1 LKAVASL
8 FMRECARTGSLFLH
22 CFSIQKTPT
31 CAAFFLVS
39 PCRSSVV
46 WLGGR
51 GRPLFRCQLS
61 HIHAKQK
68 GPEPCGPTS
77 PDGAGAVRAP
87 SKPAA
92 AGGGRPRITMAFSK
106 PVGVNPGPSSV
117 EVVEKAS
124 PFNGWPLKA
133 CQRCGGDLFWQ
144 YGEGPTCLQCSYSGP
159 TAWTA
164 QRSRDGRTPQPC
176 FSDDNWTLFASF
188 PLIAATALRAR

>member
-1 LKAVASL
+1 MKAVASL

-117 EVVEKAS
+117 EVVEKGQPLQRLAS
-124 PFNGWPLKA
+124 EGVLEVWRRLILAVRRGANLPTMLI
-133 CQRCGGDLFWQ
+133 FW
-144 YGEGPTCLQCSYSGP
+144 
-159 TAWTA
+159 A
-164 QRSRDGRTPQPC
+164 DGVGRP
-176 FSDDNWTLFASF
+176 
-188 PLIAATALRAR
+188 AL